1 MFTQSTKNRVKYL
14 VSAAFVLNLLSVWI
28 VPLAFAGI
36 TIDTTIDTSA
46 IVTDKGRHIIVTG
59 FIGCDAGQRA
69 FIRVTVT
76 QRSTGTVAEA
86 QTRITCTGAASQEW
100 EVHVSTGGKERF
112 QEGAATAVALARTT
126 DRGNTDD
133 AHQELV
139 DIMLVSEGGFIR

>member
-86 QTRITCTGAASQEW
+86 QTRITCTGAIQQW
-100 EVHVSTGGKERF
+100 EVQVSSKERF
-112 QEGAATAVALARTT
+112 QEGAATSVALARTT
-126 DRGNTDD
+126 DRGSTDD
-133 AHQELV
+133 AHQDLV
-139 DIMLVSEGGFIR
+139 DITLVSEGGFIR

>member
-1 MFTQSTKNRVKYL
+1 MFTQSTKNHLKYL
-14 VSAAFVLNLLSVWI
+14 VPAAFVLNLLSVWI
-28 VPLAFAGI
+28 VPLAFAEI
-36 TIDTTIDTSA
+36 RFSTIDAAA
-46 IVTDKGRHIIVTG
+46 ILTDRGRHIIATG
-59 FIGCDAGQRA
+59 TIECDTGQRA

-86 QTRITCTGAASQEW
+86 QTRITCTGVIQQW
-100 EVHVSTGGKERF
+100 EVHLATRGKDRF

-139 DIMLVSEGGFIR
+139 DITLVSEGGFIR